1 MREVI
6 IAKLQRRRASLSEGE
21 SQALLSMLL
30 FLFEL
35 NCMRRLK
42 LLSAKQLEQPFVD
55 ALSACVIACGLS
67 TWRRSAT

>member
-30 FLFEL
+30 FLEISSLLVAFET
-35 NCMRRLK
+35 
-42 LLSAKQLEQPFVD
+42 V
-55 ALSACVIACGLS
+55 
-67 TWRRSAT
+67 RSEAA